1 MIDEKNKL
9 ILLESYL
16 DEKEAYKS
24 RVLLE
29 ENSIKHKYFCSR
41 NNIEKA
47 YLISNSNPT
56 EIWVNKE
63 DFNLAYEI
71 IRTDTSSNENDNI
84 NIKDFSDDELIDI
97 LKNADEWHKSFVKE
111 AKKNI
116 TERNIVI
123 DNNEIDAHV
132 KEKLLLLKN
141 GKTAHPATI
150 FIFWMLTFFSIF
162 YILLGFIGFIFG
174 FSGIIAGYLY
184 WKTKITGFDN
194 NKYYLFSKKTRIQGK
209 YIFFVGL
216 VLLLTLLI
224 IVYYTNYY
232 SF

>member
-29 ENSIKHKYFCSR
+29 KNDIKHKYFCSR

-97 LKNADEWHKSFVKE
+97 LKNTDEWHEYFVKE

-116 TERNIVI
+116 EERNIVI
-123 DNNEIDAHV
+123 DKNEIDAHV
-132 KEKLLLLKN
+132 KEKLLFLKN
-141 GKTAHPATI
+141 GKTAHPATV

-184 WKTKITGFDN
+184 WKTKITGFDK
-194 NKYYLFSKKTRIQGK
+194 NKYYLFSKKIRIQGK
-209 YIFFVGL
+209 YMFFVGL
-216 VLLLTLLI
+216 VLLLALFI
-224 IVYYTNYY
+224 FVYYTHYY

>member
-1 MIDEKNKL
+1 MSNDKNKL

-29 ENSIKHKYFCSR
+29 DNNIKHKYFCSR

-47 YLISNSNPT
+47 YLTSNSNPT
-56 EIWVNKE
+56 EIWVDKE

-71 IRTDTSSNENDNI
+71 IRTNTSSNENNKI
-84 NIKDFSDDELIDI
+84 NIEDFSDKELIDI
-97 LKNADEWHKSFVKE
+97 LKNSDEWHESFVKE
-111 AKKNI
+111 AKKI
-116 TERNIVI
+116 IKERNIVV
-123 DNNEIDAHV
+123 DKHEIDTYK
-132 KEKLLLLKN
+132 KEKLLKLKI
-141 GKTAHPATI
+141 GKSAHPATI
-150 FIFWMLTFFSIF
+150 FIFWLLTFFSVL

-194 NKYYLFSKKTRIQGK
+194 NKYYLFSKKTRTHGK
-209 YIFFVGL
+209 YMFIVGL
-216 VLLLTLLI
+216 VLLLILFI
-224 IVYYTNYY
+224 FVYYTNYY
-232 SF
+232 PF